1 MQPAPHPPLK
11 QPSQGAAFLFSMMW
25 KKDVA
30 MRILMRILT
39 TMILTKKENRRTL
52 VSAKI
57 KGKWNRPHRGMTWRD
72 MPVSSETS
80 TTAKKLHF
88 ALFRA
93 GALVHE
99 ELHWVNVRRAAMNLE
114 PIAY

>member
-1 MQPAPHPPLK
+1 
-11 QPSQGAAFLFSMMW
+11 MW

-52 VSAKI
+52 VGAKI
-57 KGKWNRPHRGMTWRD
+57 KGKWNRPYRGMTWRD

-80 TTAKKLHF
+80 VTAKKLHF

-93 GALVHE
+93 GALAPE

-114 PIAY
+114 PISC

>member
-1 MQPAPHPPLK
+1 
-11 QPSQGAAFLFSMMW
+11 
-25 KKDVA
+25 

-52 VSAKI
+52 VGAKI

-80 TTAKKLHF
+80 MTAKKLHF

-93 GALVHE
+93 GALVPDE
-99 ELHWVNVRRAAMNLE
+99 VRGLNVRRAAMNLD
-114 PIAY
+114 PIA